1 MNAKKPNI
9 YDVAALAE
17 VSHQTVSRVL
27 NNQPNIRPATRERV
41 EAAMLTLGYQPNPA
55 ARSLVTAKSN
65 MIGLLVADTVLYGP
79 AGMLNAMERQARKAG
94 YFAITVAIRSDSPES
109 WAEGIQHLSKM
120 HIEGLATI
128 ALSSEVLQMAATM
141 LPNVTLIA
149 IDADDEATDFQTVG
163 IDNFDGGYVATKH
176 LIELGHKRILHIT
189 GPASSSEAN
198 SRLRG
203 YESAMAEA
211 HLEPSVV
218 QGDWSS
224 DTGYRLG
231 VELDL
236 DAAAPTAIFTANDHL
251 ALGLTKALTGR
262 GVSVPDDISLVGFDD
277 LPESPYF
284 NPPLTTVR
292 QDFTQLGEL
301 AMQLLLSNLSGAK
314 RKKTATIKPQLV
326 VRESA
331 TRISSKRKSSKQ

>member
-1 MNAKKPNI
+1 MNSKKPNI

-27 NNQPNIRPATRERV
+27 NNQPNIRPATRTRV
-41 EAAMLTLGYQPNPA
+41 EEAMAALGYQPNPA

-94 YFAITVAIRSDSPES
+94 YFAMTVAIKSDSPES
-109 WAEGIQHLSKM
+109 WAEGIQHLSRM
-120 HIEGLATI
+120 HIEGLVTI
-128 ALSSEVLQMAATM
+128 ALNSGVLKMASQM

-149 IDADDEATDFQTVG
+149 IDADDDAVDFQTVG
-163 IDNFDGGYVATKH
+163 IDNFDGGYIATKH
-176 LIELGHKRILHIT
+176 LIELGHRRILHIT
-189 GPASSSEAN
+189 GPATSSEA
-198 SRLRG
+198 SHRLRG

-211 HLEPSVV
+211 RLEPSVV
-218 QGDWSS
+218 QGDWAS

-236 DAAAPTAIFTANDHL
+236 DSNAPTAIFTANDHL
-251 ALGLTKALTGR
+251 ALGLIKALAGR
-262 GVSVPDDISLVGFDD
+262 GVSVPDDMSLVGFDD

-292 QDFTQLGEL
+292 QDFAQLGEL
-301 AMQLLLSNLSGAK
+301 AMQILLGNLAGAK
-314 RKKTATIKPQLV
+314 SKKTATIKPQLV

-331 TRISSKRKSSKQ
+331 VRVSSKRKSSKQ